1 MRHLIALI
9 FSCFFL
15 VVSSAGMAEKVTV
28 NIQGFKFLPE
38 KISINKGDSVTW
50 INQDSALHST
60 TQDSGLWNSNLER
73 GQSFNFVF
81 NQAGTYTYY
90 CTFHPSMRGTVTVS
104 DTGAGDPKP
113 CFFKWAESNYAQ
125 FFAPAGN
132 DSFLSF
138 PPYTYRYYSATD
150 TYLAVSSAD
159 NHVYYMF
166 GSDGVIRDAG
176 PLSDWLTTSGCQ

>member
-1 MRHLIALI
+1 MRYLITSI
-9 FSCFFL
+9 FSYFFL
-15 VVSSAGMAEKVTV
+15 MFVSSSMAETVTV
-28 NIQGFKFLPE
+28 NIQGFKFVPNT
-38 KISINKGDSVTW
+38 ITINKGDSITW
-50 INQDSALHST
+50 VNQDSALHST
-60 TQDSGLWNSNLER
+60 TQDAKQWSSNLEQ

-81 NQAGTYTYY
+81 NQAGTYTYN
-90 CTFHPSMRGTVTVS
+90 CIFHPSMRGTVTVA
-104 DTGAGDPKP
+104 DTGAVDPKP
-113 CFFKWAESNYAQ
+113 CFFKWAESNYSQ
-125 FFAPAGN
+125 FFAPTGN

-176 PLSDWLTTSGCQ
+176 PLSDWLVTSGCQ

>member
-1 MRHLIALI
+1 MRRFIILSVI
-9 FSCFFL
+9 FLTTTSL
-15 VVSSAGMAEKVTV
+15 AMAEKLTV
-28 NIQGFKFLPE
+28 NIRDFQFIPDT
-38 KISINKGDSVTW
+38 ISINKGDSITW
-50 INQDSALHST
+50 INHDSVLHST
-60 TQDSGLWNSNLER
+60 THDSGLWSSNLGQ

-90 CTFHPSMRGTVTVS
+90 CIPHSSMRGTITVS
-104 DTGAGDPKP
+104 DTGTTDPKP

-125 FFAPAGN
+125 FFAPTGN
-132 DSFLSF
+132 DSLLSF

-166 GSDGVIRDAG
+166 GSDGVIRHAG
-176 PLSDWLTTSGCQ
+176 PLSDWLVTSGCQ